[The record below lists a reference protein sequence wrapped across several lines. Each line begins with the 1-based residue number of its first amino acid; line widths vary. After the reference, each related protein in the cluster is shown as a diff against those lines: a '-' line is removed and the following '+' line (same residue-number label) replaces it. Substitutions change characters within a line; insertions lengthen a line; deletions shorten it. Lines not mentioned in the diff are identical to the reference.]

1 MTASVYDMVKEI
13 VMRFTKAE
21 AAAVGADASIA
32 QELDVDS
39 IDFVAI
45 VEELE
50 ETFDIAIDDESL
62 QRVVTLGDLARL
74 AETLRADGR

>member
-1 MTASVYDMVKEI
+1 MSASVFDMVKEI

-21 AAAVGADASIA
+21 AGAVGADASIA

-45 VEELE
+45 VEEME
-50 ETFDIAIDDESL
+50 ETFDIAIDDDSL

-74 AETLRADGR
+74 AETLRTERS